1 MEELQLGL
9 QKRAEEAATAALE
22 IDDGTVREVSV
33 IFETEEARRP
43 RHTAPTSPPKPRIRT
58 THAPCTHRAR
68 TKHAPCTHHARTVP
82 AQAVFRVNETYTF
95 EALKSDTCR
104 YFEVHPQDMLLTDD
118 QDEEWRGDLFVR
130 SELEQLENTYGRVF
144 LKFLSR
150 EEDDLGE
157 DPEDL
162 LALLAG
168 EEEPEEEAKPAAA
181 AAAGVT
187 IAPLT
192 EEAAAPKKKKLDK
205 RQLWMELP
213 AFLTFFFMFVLSLN
227 TR

>member
-1 MEELQLGL
+1 M
-9 QKRAEEAATAALE
+9 
-22 IDDGTVREVSV
+22 
-33 IFETEEARRP
+33 
-43 RHTAPTSPPKPRIRT
+43 
-58 THAPCTHRAR
+58 
-68 TKHAPCTHHARTVP
+68 P

-118 QDEEWRGDLFVR
+118 QNEEWGGDRFVR

-181 AAAGVT
+181 AAGGG
-187 IAPLT
+187 APS
-192 EEAAAPKKKKLDK
+192 
-205 RQLWMELP
+205 RRLP
-213 AFLTFFFMFVLSLN
+213 RRRRRRRRRSSTSGSCGWSCPHS
-227 TR
+227 